1 MSSKPQHNYLPQLD
15 GIRTIAIGLVLI
27 FHWLPTNHWVNTLPN
42 GTIGVTLFFVLSG
55 FLITY
60 LLLLEQEKGG
70 IIIRKF
76 YIRRILRIWPVYYLY
91 LFISLLF
98 VYFIYNQ
105 VDLYSTLFYV
115 FFAANI
121 PFVFG

>member
-55 FLITY
+55 FLITD
-60 LLLLEQEKGG
+60 
-70 IIIRKF
+70 
-76 YIRRILRIWPVYYLY
+76 ILIKNKTESLGDAVQVYKVFDILAGP
-91 LFISLLF
+91 SLHNVGQYKITLHC
-98 VYFIYNQ
+98 IYKYGYAYTIFK
-105 VDLYSTLFYV
+105 VC
-115 FFAANI
+115 I
-121 PFVFG
+121 

>member
-55 FLITY
+55 FLITDILIKNKTESLGDAVQVY
-60 LLLLEQEKGG
+60 KN
-70 IIIRKF
+70 F
-76 YIRRILRIWPVYYLY
+76 MIRRALRIFPIYYLT
-91 LFISLLF
+91 LAVGFALPKLHIPF
-98 VYFIYNQ
+98 TT
-105 VDLYSTLFYV
+105 DLYQHPWYYIL
-115 FFAANI
+115 
-121 PFVFG
+121 